1 MEEVLVPIAVCV
13 ALPVLIVWL
22 VNRTRQNE
30 TNRKTEIML
39 KAIESGAAIDVD
51 FFKAKQEGMTI
62 KERLLKRLTTGCV
75 CTLLGIALLI
85 IGAVNGRMC
94 LEMITS
100 NDSSSVP
107 MIFGGAFLAV
117 GIAFLVVFFVGK
129 RMMAKEI
136 EAEEKSLEN
145 K

>member
-1 MEEVLVPIAVCV
+1 MEDILVPIAVCV

-22 VNRTRQNE
+22 VSRTRQNE

-75 CTLLGIALLI
+75 FTLLGIALLI

-100 NDSSSVP
+100 NGSSSVP